1 MKKMCWVGVLV
12 LGLLLSWSVV
22 MAEDGFYVIPVKKQ
36 ATSWDKTIAGSARW
50 TLVLENEAALDKE
63 TGLVWQR
70 NTDDT
75 IRDYYVAETYCYG
88 LNLGG
93 RMGWRMPTM
102 EELTSLVDRSQ
113 INPAL
118 PTGHP
123 FTNPRSSSYWSSST
137 HAGYPD
143 YAWHVHFDN
152 GDVNWH
158 HKSTNYYVRC
168 VRAGS

>member
-1 MKKMCWVGVLV
+1 MKKMCSVSVLV
-12 LGLLLSWSVV
+12 LGLLFSWSVV
-22 MAEDGFYVIPVKKQ
+22 PADDGFYVIPVKKQ

-50 TLVLENEAALDKE
+50 TLVLGNEAALDKE

-75 IRDYYVAETYCYG
+75 TRTYYTAESYCYG

-113 INPAL
+113 SNPAL

-123 FTNPRSSSYWSSST
+123 FTNPRSYNYWSGT
-137 HAGYPD
+137 TVANYPG
-143 YAWHVHFDN
+143 YAWYVSFANGYDGWYGKDN
-152 GDVNWH
+152 PN
-158 HKSTNYYVRC
+158 YVRC